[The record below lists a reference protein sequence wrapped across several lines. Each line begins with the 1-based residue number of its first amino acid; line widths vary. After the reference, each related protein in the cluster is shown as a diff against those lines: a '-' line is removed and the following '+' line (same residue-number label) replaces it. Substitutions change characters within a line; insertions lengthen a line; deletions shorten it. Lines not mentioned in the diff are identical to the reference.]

1 MLSPKIM
8 SHGGPLA
15 LSYHPCIMRMQE
27 VCRKVAE
34 DVPHAFEQGDTF
46 TKLALN
52 IRTHATDTEEMSIR
66 ALNER
71 ILG

>member
-1 MLSPKIM
+1 M

-15 LSYHPCIMRMQE
+15 LRFHPCMMRMQE
-27 VCRKVAE
+27 LHRKVAE
-34 DVPHAFEQGDTF
+34 DVPHAFEQGDAF
-46 TKLALN
+46 TELAFDV
-52 IRTHATDTEEMSIR
+52 RTHATDTEEMSVR